1 MHNVLTKILAVIRT
15 LNEID
20 CIKGEQNMDRML
32 GSIQALKSAAAEID
46 AAIKEQEKKPS
57 GAQPQGS

>member
-1 MHNVLTKILAVIRT
+1 MKDALTRILAVIRT

-32 GSIQALKSAAAEID
+32 GSIQTLKSAAAEID

-57 GAQPQGS
+57 GAEPKGS